1 VTFETCSA
9 FGANNAKSGTGVIEA
24 GNALNGTVS
33 RCTIQRSG
41 TGTDA
46 DSDTGFHGNKSALKR
61 ALAGDTMGRV
71 RQSKR
76 RVRMSPNQE
85 QIEKRSLTIE
95 ELQLQ
100 HQDHE
105 RRLEELQSRTF
116 LTPDEEMEEKRLK
129 KLKLHLKDEMERLRR
144 MAS

>member
-1 VTFETCSA
+1 
-9 FGANNAKSGTGVIEA
+9 
-24 GNALNGTVS
+24 
-33 RCTIQRSG
+33 
-41 TGTDA
+41 
-46 DSDTGFHGNKSALKR
+46 
-61 ALAGDTMGRV
+61 
-71 RQSKR
+71 
-76 RVRMSPNQE
+76 MSPNQE

-144 MAS
+144 AAGHLNLWRTL